1 MNKRFKK
8 SVLITVIILISSI
21 FINCDNTTTIKN
33 KFKILVLKNNLKKT
47 VKEKKTREN
56 QQFVS
61 QIIINGMKPFTTNQE
76 SILKDKS
83 NIPASVR
90 KINKVL
96 EALNY
101 F

>member
-1 MNKRFKK
+1 
-8 SVLITVIILISSI
+8 
-21 FINCDNTTTIKN
+21 
-33 KFKILVLKNNLKKT
+33 
-47 VKEKKTREN
+47 
-56 QQFVS
+56 
-61 QIIINGMKPFTTNQE
+61 MKPFTTNQE